1 MLLRFGN
8 TVFFLLWFS
17 CYTHFR
23 MHTVADWANRLEWSF
38 SLVEFIHLSVISSLN
53 GLTRS
58 WFCVH
63 IRAWFIQTHISF
75 KCDYLSP
82 KNEQEKNTA
91 TQTAK
96 TEQRVNEK
104 NIHHTQSTNVYFFF
118 RPKSHLLLLNIRSSF
133 IYSFVLAVV
142 FIHFPFT
149 MWFDYS
155 LFVWFDLH
163 ECEDDEAANEAAFRM
178 ETTWFELH
186 THWPFFSN
194 TNRSRKDEYE

>member
-1 MLLRFGN
+1 
-8 TVFFLLWFS
+8 
-17 CYTHFR
+17 

-38 SLVEFIHLSVISSLN
+38 SLVEFIYLSVISSLN

-58 WFCVH
+58 WFC
-63 IRAWFIQTHISF
+63 THISF

-118 RPKSHLLLLNIRSSF
+118 SPEKPFAVVEHQVKLYILVCVSGCIHSLSVHDVIWLFFVRVIWFAWMRRWWSSKWSSISLGDNLIRTS
-133 IYSFVLAVV
+133 YALAV
-142 FIHFPFT
+142 FCKH
-149 MWFDYS
+149 
-155 LFVWFDLH
+155 
-163 ECEDDEAANEAAFRM
+163 
-178 ETTWFELH
+178 
-186 THWPFFSN
+186 
-194 TNRSRKDEYE
+194 K